1 MTRLSRRDVLASS
14 VALTALSAG
23 CLSGGSDTQGTVEPG
38 TPEFGTIAESET
50 PEAGQPLP
58 VPVAGDPEADVTVTA
73 YEDYACPHCA
83 TYSVEVFPQLATE
96 YLEPGTVRYE
106 FRDFPIPV
114 DEAVSWGAANAA
126 RAVQAAAG
134 QQAFFVYAERLF
146 RNQSS
151 LDPSAYAAL
160 TDGLAV
166 DGETVREAASE
177 RRYDET
183 ISADKQQGVDRG
195 VQGTPTVLVDGD
207 PVEWQEIAYDPV
219 REAIEAARSE

>member
-1 MTRLSRRDVLASS
+1 MTRLRRRDVLAGG
-14 VALTALSAG
+14 VALTALTAG

-38 TPEFGTIAESET
+38 TPEFGTIAGSET
-50 PEAGQPLP
+50 PSAGQSLS
-58 VPVAGDPEADVTVTA
+58 VPVAGDPDADVTVSS

-83 TYSVEVFPQLATE
+83 TYSVEVFPQLATA

-114 DEAVSWGAANAA
+114 DETVSWQAASAA

-134 QQAFFVYAERLF
+134 PQAFFVYAERLF
-146 RNQSS
+146 RNQSD
-151 LDPSAYAAL
+151 LDPSAYATL

-166 DGETVREAASE
+166 DGETVRQAATD

-183 ISADKQQGVDRG
+183 VRADRQQGLDRG
-195 VQGTPTVLVDGD
+195 VQGTPMVFVNGD